1 MVRNPRGAV
10 ADRIAQVGEDLVC
23 TSIIVAA
30 EVRYGAAK
38 RGSPR
43 LSTQL
48 ERIPG
53 ALHVLPFDTPA
64 DEFYG
69 ALRTK
74 PEAAGRLIGP
84 HDLLIAAHALALGCT
99 LVTDN
104 ECEFARVEGLA
115 LANWLR

>member
-1 MVRNPRGAV
+1 V
-10 ADRIAQVGEDLVC
+10 ADRIAQVGEDLIC

-30 EVRYGAAK
+30 ELRYGAAK
-38 RGSPR
+38 RGSQR

-48 ERIPG
+48 ERILG
-53 ALHVLPFDTPA
+53 AMQVLPFDTPA
-64 DEFYG
+64 DQFYG

-74 PEAAGRLIGP
+74 LEAAGQPIGP
-84 HDLLIAAHALALGCT
+84 HDLLIAAHALALGST

-104 ECEFARVEGLA
+104 EREFSRVEGLA